1 MRLYR
6 HAKDG
11 AQELVA
17 DFDNG
22 IFNAQVVDRGI
33 GREIIDGGF
42 RLVVIKAGEN
52 YILVASGFPVV
63 YITVSDGAIR
73 RVSVGGELGGFG
85 VEVDRH
91 GVSWLLESEVYRLL
105 P

>member
-22 IFNAQVVDRGI
+22 IFNAQVADRGV
-33 GREIIDGGF
+33 GRE
-42 RLVVIKAGEN
+42 VIH
-52 YILVASGFPVV
+52 
-63 YITVSDGAIR
+63 
-73 RVSVGGELGGFG
+73 GGFG

-91 GVSWLLESEVYRLL
+91 GVSWLLESEVYRLVL
-105 P
+105 